1 MGSSSRDVEGLDPY
15 EVYVPDCSVK
25 NDDSLKD
32 ADVCEDALSH
42 IAPPSVHNTIAEM
55 DDDLMLSR
63 MILSTCNLAAMLP
76 QGVACFRK
84 RMQEYEDF
92 SKKKEKMKSSMSA
105 MKKEIG
111 GFVEKEAAWDK
122 KVSDLTRMHEIEMS
136 DLNKSF
142 EADRLKLKD
151 DR

>member
-1 MGSSSRDVEGLDPY
+1 
-15 EVYVPDCSVK
+15 
-25 NDDSLKD
+25 
-32 ADVCEDALSH
+32 
-42 IAPPSVHNTIAEM
+42 M

-76 QGVACFRK
+76 QGVARFRK

-105 MKKEIG
+105 MKKEIA

-136 DLNKSF
+136 DLKKMLSSLQVPINRSVLCTVLLALLHHRLLCTNKQLSSG
-142 EADRLKLKD
+142 
-151 DR
+151 